1 MIVKSENKDN
11 YTILSNAVLL
21 DDTISD
27 KARGVL
33 VRLLCRPENWNL
45 NIKHLVKT
53 GKDGNAAIR
62 SAVRELEAAGYIRK
76 EIARHENGRIIGI
89 EYTVCESKDQAS
101 REEVSLKSEQS
112 HEELTAMPDTPCQV
126 DDTQDEITEV
136 EVEPAPSIKNNRIS
150 KTVTRETAITETA
163 PIINTDIKQ
172 ILMVTTTTTPEPE
185 PISVPEPVICDQA
198 MTLSSSYPSH
208 EIINL
213 IPEQHQTPVVL
224 SLVNKAVVD
233 YPVREVEEALAYAGA
248 NVRGGS
254 MQFKAYLD
262 KTLKNKWADGF
273 LDAMDNS
280 NPFGQNLFGAG
291 QFPSGF
297 TTGSK
302 RLDGNL
308 AACLEFAA
316 YSKRGRATA

>member
-1 MIVKSENKDN
+1 MIIKSKNKSN
-11 YTILSNAVLL
+11 FTILSNAVLL

-33 VRLLCRPENWNL
+33 VRLLCRPSNWNL
-45 NIKHLVKT
+45 NVKHLVKT

-62 SAVRELEAAGYIRK
+62 SAIRELEAAGYIRK
-76 EIARHENGRIIGI
+76 EVSRHANGRIIGI
-89 EYTVCESKDQAS
+89 EYIICENPSLSDHDHEHVQAQDNVEEKADVTQPPIEDLAEVMEPVSCTQAIKKQKTALQETV
-101 REEVSLKSEQS
+101 
-112 HEELTAMPDTPCQV
+112 
-126 DDTQDEITEV
+126 ITS
-136 EVEPAPSIKNNRIS
+136 P
-150 KTVTRETAITETA
+150 AITQSA

-172 ILMVTTTTTPEPE
+172 KLMVTTTTCAREAEP
-185 PISVPEPVICDQA
+185 VPEPVICDEV
-198 MTLSSSYPSH
+198 LSLPSSSSTTN

-224 SLVNKAVVD
+224 SLVNKAIVD
-233 YPVREVEEALAYAGA
+233 YPEFEVKEAVAYAGA

-262 KTLKNKWADGF
+262 KTLKNKWGEGY
-273 LDAMDNS
+273 LEAMDNS

-291 QFPSGF
+291 QFPNGF

-308 AACLEFAA
+308 SACLEFAA
-316 YSKRGRATA
+316 LSQRKGATA